1 MSSPPL
7 AGPLGVVARL
17 IGAERHEV
25 TAALAGAGYGFCM
38 MAAYYLLRPVR
49 DAMGIAGGV
58 ENLKYLFLLS
68 FSATLLV
75 VPLYGWACTHVSRSR
90 FVPWVSLVMVGMVAA
105 FYAVF
110 RETGDEP
117 PAWVAQA
124 FFVWVGVFNLFV
136 LSVYWSF
143 MADLF
148 SPAQASR
155 LFGFLAAG
163 GSAGAVAGPAATALM
178 AERFGIDSLLLC
190 AAGLLLAT
198 LALVRYLLHWERV
211 SPASPHKALSG
222 PMQTDEPIGGN
233 PLAGISLL
241 AGSRYLLGIGLFVL
255 LFTAVGTFMYMQQAE
270 LLRDSLATS
279 AERTRVLAAVDLTV
293 NALCIPFQIFLT
305 GRLVARFGL
314 TAVLLAVPVFMI
326 GGFLALA
333 LAPGLLLLIAVQVLR
348 RAGDYAITRPARELL
363 FTALPKES
371 RFKAKNVI
379 DTVIYR
385 GGDAANAWLYALLAT
400 AGLGLAGTAAAGM
413 VLATV
418 WAGVAW
424 RLGRDFSRVVEPPPG
439 REVPGRGLP
448 AQDHDEPV

>member
-1 MSSPPL
+1 MPSRPL
-7 AGPLGVVARL
+7 AGPPGVVARL
-17 IGAERHEV
+17 IGAERDEV
-25 TAALAGAGYGFCM
+25 SAALAGAGYGFCM
-38 MAAYYLLRPVR
+38 MAAYYMLRPVR

-68 FSATLLV
+68 FAATLLV
-75 VPLYGWACTHVSRSR
+75 VPLYGWACAHVSRSR
-90 FVPWVSLVMVGMVAA
+90 FVPWVSLVMIGMAA
-105 FYAVF
+105 GFYTVF

-117 PAWVAQA
+117 PAWIAQA

-143 MADLF
+143 MADLL
-148 SPAQASR
+148 SPEQARR

-178 AERFGIDSLLLC
+178 AESFGIDSLLLC
-190 AAGLLLAT
+190 AGLLLLAT
-198 LALVRYLLHWERV
+198 IALVRYLLHWERV
-211 SPASPHKALSG
+211 SPASPQKSLSG

-241 AGSRYLLGIGLFVL
+241 AGSRYLLGIALFVL

-270 LLRDSLATS
+270 LLRDTVATT
-279 AERTRVLAAVDLTV
+279 AERTRILAAVDLTV
-293 NALCIPFQIFLT
+293 NALCIPFQIFVT

-314 TAVLLAVPVFMI
+314 TVVLLAVPVFMI
-326 GGFLALA
+326 GGFLAIA
-333 LAPGLLLLIAVQVLR
+333 AAPGLLVLIAVQVLR

-385 GGDAANAWLYALLAT
+385 GGDAANVWLYALLAS
-400 AGLGLAGTAAAGM
+400 AGLGLAGTAATG
-413 VLATV
+413 VVIATV

-424 RLGRDFSRVVEPPPG
+424 RLGRQFGRVVEAPG
-439 REVPGRGLP
+439 RPLPGRGLP

>member
-1 MSSPPL
+1 MPSRPRAS
-7 AGPLGVVARL
+7 PLGVAARL

-25 TAALAGAGYGFCM
+25 SVALAGAGYGFCM
-38 MAAYYLLRPVR
+38 MAAYYMLRPIR

-68 FSATLLV
+68 FAATLLV

-90 FVPWVSLVMVGMVAA
+90 FVPWVSLVMVAMVAG
-105 FYAVF
+105 FYTVF

-117 PAWVAQA
+117 PAWVAQG

-143 MADLF
+143 MADLL
-148 SPAQASR
+148 SPDQARR

-178 AERFGIDSLLLC
+178 AESLGIDSLLLC
-190 AAGLLLAT
+190 AGLLLLAT
-198 LALVRYLLHWERV
+198 VALVRYLLRWERV
-211 SPASPHKALSG
+211 SPASPHKSLSG

-233 PLAGISLL
+233 PLDGISLL
-241 AGSRYLLGIGLFVL
+241 AGSPYLLGIALFVL
-255 LFTAVGTFMYMQQAE
+255 LFTAIGTFMYMQQAE
-270 LLRDSLATS
+270 LLRDTVATS
-279 AERTRVLAAVDLTV
+279 AERTRILAAVDLTV
-293 NALCIPFQIFLT
+293 NALCIPFQIFVT
-305 GRLVARFGL
+305 GRLVARVGL
-314 TAVLLAVPVFMI
+314 ATVLVAVPVFMI

-333 LAPGLLLLIAVQVLR
+333 AAPVLLVLIAVQVVR

-379 DTVIYR
+379 DTVVYR
-385 GGDAANAWLYALLAT
+385 GGDAANAWLYALLAS
-400 AGLGLAGTAAAGM
+400 AGLGLAGIAATGA
-413 VLATV
+413 VIAAV

-424 RLGRDFSRVVEPPPG
+424 RLGTAFSRVVERPAG

>member
-1 MSSPPL
+1 MPLPPL
-7 AGPLGVVARL
+7 AGPLGVAARL
-17 IGAERHEV
+17 IGAERGEV
-25 TAALAGAGYGFCM
+25 GAAIAGAGYGFCM
-38 MAAYYLLRPVR
+38 MAAYYMLRPVR

-58 ENLKYLFLLS
+58 ENLKYLFLMS
-68 FSATLLV
+68 FAATLLV
-75 VPLYGWACTHVSRSR
+75 VPLYGWACAHVSRSR
-90 FVPWVSLVMVGMVAA
+90 FVPGVSLVMVAMVAA
-105 FYAVF
+105 FYVVF

-143 MADLF
+143 MADLL
-148 SPAQASR
+148 SPEQAGR

-163 GSAGAVAGPAATALM
+163 GSAGAVAGPATTTLM
-178 AERFGIDSLLLC
+178 AESFGIDSLLLC
-190 AAGLLLAT
+190 AGLLLVAT
-198 LALVRYLLHWERV
+198 VSLVRYLLHWERV
-211 SPASPHKALSG
+211 SPASPHKSLSG

-241 AGSRYLLGIGLFVL
+241 AGSRYLLGIALFVL

-270 LLRDSLATS
+270 LLRDTLATS

-293 NALCIPFQIFLT
+293 NALCIPFQIFVT

-314 TAVLLAVPVFMI
+314 TAVLLVVPVFMI
-326 GGFLALA
+326 GGFIALA
-333 LAPGLLLLIAVQVLR
+333 AAPGLLLLIGVQVLR

-385 GGDAANAWLYALLAT
+385 GGDAANAWLYALLAS
-400 AGLGLAGTAAAGM
+400 AGVGLAGAAATG
-413 VLATV
+413 VVIATV

-424 RLGRDFSRVVEPPPG
+424 RLGRQFGRVVETQSRP
-439 REVPGRGLP
+439 VPGRGLP

>member
-1 MSSPPL
+1 
-7 AGPLGVVARL
+7 
-17 IGAERHEV
+17 
-25 TAALAGAGYGFCM
+25 
-38 MAAYYLLRPVR
+38 
-49 DAMGIAGGV
+49 
-58 ENLKYLFLLS
+58 
-68 FSATLLV
+68 
-75 VPLYGWACTHVSRSR
+75 
-90 FVPWVSLVMVGMVAA
+90 MVALVA
-105 FYAVF
+105 VFYGIF

-143 MADLF
+143 MADLL
-148 SPAQASR
+148 SPEQAGR

-163 GSAGAVAGPAATALM
+163 GSAGAVAGPATTALM

-190 AAGLLLAT
+190 AAALLLAT
-198 LALVRYLLHWERV
+198 VVLVRYLLHWEQV
-211 SPASPHKALSG
+211 SPASPHKSLAG
-222 PMQTDEPIGGN
+222 PMQTDLPIGGN

-270 LLRDSLATS
+270 LLRDTLATS

-293 NALCIPFQIFLT
+293 NALCIPFQILVT

-326 GGFLALA
+326 GGFVALA
-333 LAPGLLLLIAVQVLR
+333 VAPGLLVLIAVQVLR

-385 GGDAANAWLYALLAT
+385 GGDAANAWLYALLAG
-400 AGLGLAGTAAAGM
+400 AGLGIAGTAATGA
-413 VLATV
+413 VLALV
-418 WAGVAW
+418 WALVAW
-424 RLGRDFSRVVEPPPG
+424 RRGRQFSQVVEPAG
-439 REVPGRGLP
+439 RPVPGRGSP

>member
-1 MSSPPL
+1 VSRELPGS
-7 AGPLGVVARL
+7 LGVIARL
-17 IGAERHEV
+17 IGAEPAEV
-25 TAALAGAGYGFCM
+25 SAALAGAGYGFCM
-38 MAAYYLLRPVR
+38 MAAYYMLRPVR

-58 ENLKYLFLLS
+58 GNLKYLFLIS
-68 FSATLLV
+68 FAATLLV
-75 VPLYGWACTHVSRSR
+75 VPLYGWACTHLSRSR
-90 FVPWVSLVMVGMVAA
+90 FVPWVSLVLVAMVAA
-105 FYAVF
+105 FYVAF

-117 PAWVAQA
+117 PAWVAQS

-148 SPAQASR
+148 SPEQAAR

-163 GSAGAVAGPAATALM
+163 GSAGAVAGPATTSLM
-178 AERFGIDSLLLC
+178 AERFGIDGLLLC
-190 AAGLLLAT
+190 AGVLLLLT
-198 LALVRYLLHWERV
+198 VALVRYLLHWERV

-241 AGSRYLLGIGLFVL
+241 ASSRYLLGIGLFVL

-279 AERTRVLAAVDLTV
+279 AERTRVLATVDLTV
-293 NALCIPFQIFLT
+293 NALCIPFQIFMT

-314 TAVLLAVPVFMI
+314 TVVLLAVPVFMI
-326 GGFLALA
+326 GGFAALSI
-333 LAPGLLLLIAVQVLR
+333 APVLLVLIAVQVLR

-385 GGDAANAWLYALLAT
+385 GGDAANAWLYALLGGV
-400 AGLGLAGTAAAGM
+400 GLGLAGIAAAGALIS
-413 VLATV
+413 VV
-418 WAGVAW
+418 WALVAW
-424 RLGRDFSRVVEPPPG
+424 RLGRAFSRVVEPPAAP
-439 REVPGRGLP
+439 VPGRGLV